1 MEPGLETGSFSV
13 YINNYGYV
21 SLLPICKPIG
31 LYVILNGM
39 GMETRLILYDN
50 DGNPFYLI
58 PNKEKLIKQPAYV
71 GLGMILH
78 EWMSNPLPKE
88 EVWSS

>member
-1 MEPGLETGSFSV
+1 
-13 YINNYGYV
+13 
-21 SLLPICKPIG
+21 
-31 LYVILNGM
+31 M